1 MDKARVQWQD
11 ARRRQEMKAPSH
23 ALVLYAADPK
33 KTLAFYRAAGLTF
46 RPERHDGG
54 PRHHA
59 CDFGGFAIEIY
70 RDTRRTV
77 GILPH
82 QPTSR
87 MILYVADLEATRK
100 KIVALGATCSENKA
114 SDIGPVFLAVDPD
127 GRECLLIGKR

>member
-1 MDKARVQWQD
+1 
-11 ARRRQEMKAPSH
+11 MKGPSH
-23 ALVLYAADPK
+23 ALVLYVADPK

-46 RPERHDGG
+46 RPERHGGG
-54 PRHHA
+54 PRHHT

-87 MILYVADLEATRK
+87 MVVFVEDIDATLK
-100 KIVALGATCSENKA
+100 KLVTLGATCSDSKL
-114 SDIGPVFLAVDPD
+114 SDVGRVFLAVDPD
-127 GRECLLIGKR
+127 GRECLLVGKR

>member
-1 MDKARVQWQD
+1 
-11 ARRRQEMKAPSH
+11 MKGPSH
-23 ALVLYAADPK
+23 ALVLYALDPK

-46 RPERHDGG
+46 RPERHGGG

-59 CDFGGFAIEIY
+59 CGLGGFAIEIY

-87 MILYVADLEATRK
+87 MIIYVEDAGKTREK
-100 KIVALGATCSENKA
+100 LLALGATCSESKM
-114 SDIGPVFLAVDPD
+114 SDAGPAFLAVDPD
-127 GRECLLIGKR
+127 GRESMLIGKR